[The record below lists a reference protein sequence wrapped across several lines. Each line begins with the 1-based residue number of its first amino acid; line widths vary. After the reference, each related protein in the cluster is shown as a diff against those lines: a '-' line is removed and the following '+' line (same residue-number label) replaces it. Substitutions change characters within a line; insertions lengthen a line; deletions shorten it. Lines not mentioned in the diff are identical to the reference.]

1 MLTDDFRA
9 YLRDENSFVFLCN
22 YPIFFW
28 EKALKLIS
36 TKNVDSFADSPLEIM
51 PHCRLFGK
59 IKAVKHIIVA
69 LTKCVFLVRNI
80 VYTSENAVGS
90 TGKALFD

>member
-1 MLTDDFRA
+1 
-9 YLRDENSFVFLCN
+9 
-22 YPIFFW
+22 
-28 EKALKLIS
+28 
-36 TKNVDSFADSPLEIM
+36 M
-51 PHCRLFGK
+51 PYCRLFGK